1 MLNRKKDSGDIE
13 FKAAWDAG
21 NERAFVTIYDTYWS
35 QLLAIA
41 YRLTQDKEQSEEI
54 VQEVFVSLW
63 RRRHEVKIESVSAYL
78 ATAVK
83 FSTFKMMQRTRRQ
96 RDLQVEFAPADLH
109 DEEKAIEAKF
119 LKEYLDG
126 VVEELPERCRLV
138 FRMSREQSMSHKEI
152 SAELAISEKA
162 VEAQITKALR
172 VLKLS
177 LRKVGFAFVFILF
190 A

>member
-21 NERAFVTIYDTYWS
+21 NERAFATIYDTYWS

-83 FSTFKMMQRTRRQ
+83 FSNRN
-96 RDLQVEFAPADLH
+96 
-109 DEEKAIEAKF
+109 
-119 LKEYLDG
+119 
-126 VVEELPERCRLV
+126 
-138 FRMSREQSMSHKEI
+138 
-152 SAELAISEKA
+152 
-162 VEAQITKALR
+162 
-172 VLKLS
+172 
-177 LRKVGFAFVFILF
+177 
-190 A
+190 